1 MTYHPLSED
10 TGQTPE
16 RRLEESQK
24 IVKMLFDELGDA
36 LGGTSE
42 RESTFLCEMQGADSC
57 SPKQLFWL
65 RDLKEKY
72 L

>member
-1 MTYHPLSED
+1 VTYHPLTED

-16 RRLEESQK
+16 RRAEEARD
-24 IVKMLFDELGDA
+24 IVRMLDDLIEQMEPHEGKFVASME
-36 LGGTSE
+36 
-42 RESTFLCEMQGADSC
+42 GADKC

-65 RDLKEKY
+65 RDLKDKY

>member
-1 MTYHPLSED
+1 MTYHQLTND

-16 RRLEESQK
+16 RRAEEARD
-24 IVKMLFDELGDA
+24 IVKMLSDDTEVMLPH
-36 LGGTSE
+36 E
-42 RESTFLCEMQGADSC
+42 RDFVERMDNCDVC

-65 RDLKEKY
+65 RDLKDKY